1 MVLHGYG
8 PQHDLVAQG
17 LGGLGGGGVIAALR
31 RPEQLG
37 GGATGSLD
45 SSLAALDLS
54 LVLRLGETQ
63 HDLVGPRMVADGV
76 TFGNDPADEVGVG
89 LGVAAH
95 EEEGEAGVVLL
106 RQLKDNRRVPGVGAV
121 VEGYGDELL
130 LNRHVSYAAIPAG
143 RGAWRRARG

>member
-1 MVLHGYG
+1 
-8 PQHDLVAQG
+8 
-17 LGGLGGGGVIAALR
+17 
-31 RPEQLG
+31 
-37 GGATGSLD
+37 
-45 SSLAALDLS
+45 
-54 LVLRLGETQ
+54 
-63 HDLVGPRMVADGV
+63 MVADGV

-130 LNRHVSYAAIPAG
+130 LNRHVSDAAIPAG